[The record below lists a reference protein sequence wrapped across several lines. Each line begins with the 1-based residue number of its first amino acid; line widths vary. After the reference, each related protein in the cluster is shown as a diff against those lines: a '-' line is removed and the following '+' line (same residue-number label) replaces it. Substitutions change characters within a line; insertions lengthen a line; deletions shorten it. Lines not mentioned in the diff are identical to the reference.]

1 MEILPF
7 ATRSFG
13 DEIGATIGGDANL
26 LSMGFLVVFIYIV
39 IMLGKFNMV
48 EQRAYLA
55 LIGVAAIGMGI
66 GTSIGI
72 SSLFGLEYTSMNTIL
87 PFLLLGIGIDDMF
100 VIVQSFANI
109 RNPDDMA
116 KPLVQRFGLTLK
128 HSGVAITITSI
139 TDLMAFGIGAT
150 SVLPALRSFCIYT
163 AIGIFSVFIY
173 MVTFFLA
180 CFVLD
185 QKRIE
190 SDRDG
195 CCCCIKYQEYIPNQC
210 SQKSLLEKAFEK
222 YASVLIT
229 VPFKVFIIVL
239 TTLFLA
245 LGCYGASLLKAEFK
259 FTEFLNDGTYLKRYF
274 DTSSERYPDGGI
286 TGWIYVAE
294 NPEVQKYIKE
304 INDMVLE

>member
-7 ATRSFG
+7 ASRSFG

-173 MVTFFLA
+173 
-180 CFVLD
+180 
-185 QKRIE
+185 I
-190 SDRDG
+190 
-195 CCCCIKYQEYIPNQC
+195 
-210 SQKSLLEKAFEK
+210 SL
-222 YASVLIT
+222 
-229 VPFKVFIIVL
+229 
-239 TTLFLA
+239 
-245 LGCYGASLLKAEFK
+245 
-259 FTEFLNDGTYLKRYF
+259 
-274 DTSSERYPDGGI
+274 
-286 TGWIYVAE
+286 
-294 NPEVQKYIKE
+294 
-304 INDMVLE
+304 